1 MRRSI
6 ATVSLSGTLA
16 DKLDAIAAAGFD
28 GIELFEPD
36 FTNARMSAAELRSRC
51 ADLGLRIELF
61 QPFRDF
67 EGMPADGFARSL
79 TRAERKFDLMQ
90 ALDCPMVLVCS
101 NTSPLASPEPQRA
114 AEQLHMLAE
123 RAARRDLRIGF
134 EALAWGRHV
143 NRWRQAWDTVQR
155 ADHPHLGLIVDSF
168 HTASLQDS
176 PEGIAEVGAKLFFVQ
191 MADAPLLGMNVI
203 DWARHHRNFPGQGQ
217 FDVVGFFEQCMRS
230 GYRGPLSL
238 EIFNDVFRSTPN
250 RRVAVDAMRSL
261 LWLEG
266 EVRQRLQAKEKERT
280 CSAPHN
286 REALFDP
293 PPSPAFEGISFV
305 EFAVDGAHAEAL
317 GALLVRLGFGFAGRH
332 RSKAVT
338 LFRQGG
344 IHIVLNQQATAA
356 ARERFA
362 QQGACVC
369 ALGLRTRDP
378 AAAFARATA
387 LLSAPYDAPI
397 GVDEKHLPS
406 VVAPGGMVLHFVDHA
421 LGADGLFETDFHIE
435 PAGTGR
441 AGLHGIDHVALGLAP
456 DRLDTWVLFCRA
468 VLGLE
473 AAQAVNFADPFGLI
487 RSTGMADA
495 QRRLRLV
502 LNMSMSAHTRM
513 AHAAQA
519 SGGAGVQ
526 HVAFTSEDLFATASA
541 LKRAGVRLVAVSDN
555 YYEDL
560 PTRFDLDPALV
571 DRLKA
576 AGLLFDRD
584 AHGDHLHAFVQAYAG
599 AAFSFELVQR
609 IGGYDSYGAANAP
622 VRMASLAEAE
632 HCPGSEVGSPLPG
645 SVRNPLP
652 AGAVADD
659 FSAARFP
666 GCRPG
671 VARAGQAL

>member
-1 MRRSI
+1 MQEAMRRSI

-36 FTNARMSAAELRSRC
+36 FTNARMSATELRSRC
-51 ADLGLRIELF
+51 TDLGLKIELF

-67 EGMPADGFARSL
+67 EGMPAESFARSL

-101 NTSPLASPEPQRA
+101 NTSSLALPEPQRA
-114 AEQLHMLAE
+114 AGQLQVLAE
-123 RAARRDLRIGF
+123 RAARGGLRVGF

-143 NRWRQAWDTVQR
+143 NKWRQAWDIVQR

-168 HTASLQDS
+168 HTASLGDS
-176 PEGIAEVGAKLFFVQ
+176 PEGIADVGAKLFFVQ
-191 MADAPLLGMNVI
+191 MADAPLMGLNVI

-266 EVRQRLQAKEKERT
+266 EVRQRLQA
-280 CSAPHN
+280 
-286 REALFDP
+286 P
-293 PPSPAFEGISFV
+293 PPAGSAQVNAAVLYAPPPAPSLEGVSFV
-305 EFAVDGAHAEAL
+305 EFAVDGAHAESL
-317 GALLVRLGFGFAGRH
+317 GELLGQLGFAFAGRH

-338 LFRQGG
+338 LYRQGG
-344 IHIVLNQQATAA
+344 VNIVLNQQATPA

-362 QQGACVC
+362 RQGACVC

-378 AAAFARATA
+378 GAAFARAIA
-387 LLSAPYDAPI
+387 LKSAPYEAPT
-397 GVDEKHLPS
+397 GTNEQRLPS
-406 VVAPGGMVLHFVDHA
+406 VVAPGGLILHFVDEA
-421 LGADGLFETDFHIE
+421 FGDSGLFEYDFILDPAATDS
-435 PAGTGR
+435 
-441 AGLHGIDHVALGLAP
+441 AGLVGIDHLAVGLAP

-468 VLGLE
+468 VLGLD
-473 AAQAVNFADPFGLI
+473 AADTVKFADPFGLI
-487 RSTGMADA
+487 RSNGMADA

-502 LNMSMSAHTRM
+502 LNMSLSAHTRM

-519 SGGAGVQ
+519 NGGVGVQ
-526 HVAFTSEDLFATASA
+526 HIAFASADLFATAEA
-541 LKRAGVRLVAVSDN
+541 LQRAGVRLVPISDN
-555 YYEDL
+555 YYDDL
-560 PTRFDLDPALV
+560 PTRFELDDAFV
-571 DRLKA
+571 ARLKA

-584 AHGDHLHAFVQAYAG
+584 ARGDYLHVYAEGYAG
-599 AAFSFELVQR
+599 ATFLFELVQR
-609 IGGYDSYGAANAP
+609 IGCYDGYGLANAP
-622 VRMASLAEAE
+622 ARMASQVEAD
-632 HCPGSEVGSPLPG
+632 
-645 SVRNPLP
+645 R
-652 AGAVADD
+652 
-659 FSAARFP
+659 
-666 GCRPG
+666 
-671 VARAGQAL
+671 Q